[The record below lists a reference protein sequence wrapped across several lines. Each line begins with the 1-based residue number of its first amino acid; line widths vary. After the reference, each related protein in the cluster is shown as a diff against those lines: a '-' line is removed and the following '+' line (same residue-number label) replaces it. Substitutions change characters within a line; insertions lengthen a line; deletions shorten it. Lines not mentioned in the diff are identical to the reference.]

1 MVVRSHWLGTRTAWV
16 HTDRTMTP
24 DELKQKLR
32 DLGIDPD
39 QPSWVKSKAV
49 DLSQLPIIQQQ
60 RDALAKVKE
69 LLQAQVQSDEAQ
81 IHALQEQMARRKRG
95 GGH

>member
-1 MVVRSHWLGTRTAWV
+1 
-16 HTDRTMTP
+16 MTP
-24 DELKQKLR
+24 DELKKKLR

-39 QPSWVKSKAV
+39 QPAWAKSKAAN
-49 DLSQLPIIQQQ
+49 LGQLPVIQKQ
-60 RDALAKVKE
+60 REAFAKVRE

-81 IHALQEQMARRKRG
+81 IASLREQLARLKRG